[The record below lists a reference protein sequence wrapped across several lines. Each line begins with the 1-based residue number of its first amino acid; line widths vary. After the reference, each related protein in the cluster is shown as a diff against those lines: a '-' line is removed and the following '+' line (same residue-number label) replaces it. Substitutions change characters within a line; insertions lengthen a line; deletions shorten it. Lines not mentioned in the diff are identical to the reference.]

1 MTQEIISL
9 MGTLLML
16 VLLQAV
22 LGFDNLLYI
31 AIESKKAPK
40 DKQSMVRKTGIG
52 IAIFFRLLLLL
63 FLIKLIERFENPFFT
78 INNEFI
84 SLSMNLESLI
94 ILLGGIFILYTSVK
108 EIWHMLNYEENLET
122 KKSNSARKSIFMIVL
137 MNLVF
142 SFDSILSAMALTEN
156 NYIIAIAI
164 IIGGFLMIIAANK
177 VSEFLQKNRMYE
189 VLGLFILF
197 LVGIMLISD
206 GGYQSKMTIM
216 DHPITSMS
224 KSTFYFILVIL
235 ILIDVV
241 QTKYQKNLLKRSE
254 LKKVIK

>member
-31 AIESKKAPK
+31 ALESKKAPK

-63 FLIKLIERFENPFFT
+63 FLIKLIERFENPFLT
-78 INNEFI
+78 ITNEFI
-84 SLSMNLESLI
+84 SFSINLESLI
-94 ILLGGIFILYTSVK
+94 ILLGGVFILYTSVK
-108 EIWHMLNYEENLET
+108 EIWHMLNYEENSET
-122 KKSNSARKSIFMIVL
+122 TKSNSAGKSIFMIVL

-206 GGYQSKMTIM
+206 GGYQANMIIM

-224 KSTFYFILVIL
+224 KATFYFILVIL

-254 LKKVIK
+254 SKKSN

>member
-1 MTQEIISL
+1 
-9 MGTLLML
+9 ML
-16 VLLQAV
+16 ILLQVV

-31 AIESKKAPK
+31 ALESKKAPK
-40 DKQSMVRKTGIG
+40 PKQNMVRKLGIG

-63 FLIKLIERFENPFFT
+63 FLIKLINTFEHPFVVF
-78 INNEFI
+78 NNDI
-84 SLSMNLESLI
+84 LSMSMNLESLI
-94 ILLGGIFILYTSVK
+94 ILVGGIFILYTSIK
-108 EIWHMLNYEENLET
+108 EIWHMLNLENTNEEQKTNSVF
-122 KKSNSARKSIFMIVL
+122 KSVAMIVI

-164 IIGGFLMIIAANK
+164 IIGGILMIIAANK
-177 VSEFLQKNRMYE
+177 VAEFLQKNRMYE

-206 GGYQSKMTIM
+206 GGHQAQLVIIGQ
-216 DHPITSMS
+216 PISPMN
-224 KSTFYFILVIL
+224 KSTFYFILTIL

-241 QTKYQKNLLKRSE
+241 QTKYQKNLLKRH
-254 LKKVIK
+254 

>member
-1 MTQEIISL
+1 
-9 MGTLLML
+9 ML
-16 VLLQAV
+16 VLLQVV

-31 AIESKKAPK
+31 ALESKKAPK
-40 DKQSMVRKTGIG
+40 EKQNLVRKVGIG

-63 FLIKLIERFENPFFT
+63 FLIKLINKFEHPF
-78 INNEFI
+78 IHLDNNMI

-108 EIWHMLNYEENLET
+108 EIWHMLMLENNIQDQ
-122 KKSNSARKSIFMIVL
+122 KSSSVAKTITMIVI

-164 IIGGFLMIIAANK
+164 IIGGILMIIAANK
-177 VSEFLQKNRMYE
+177 VAEFLQKNRMYE

-197 LVGIMLISD
+197 LVGVMLISD
-206 GGYQSKMTIM
+206 GGHQANLVIFNQ
-216 DHPITSMS
+216 PISPMN
-224 KSTFYFILVIL
+224 KSTFYFILTIL

-241 QTKYQKNLLKRSE
+241 QTKYQKNLLKRN
-254 LKKVIK
+254 

>member
-1 MTQEIISL
+1 MTQEIISSL
-9 MGTLLML
+9 GTLLML

-31 AIESKKAPK
+31 ALESKKAPK
-40 DKQSMVRKTGIG
+40 EKQSMVRKTGIA

-63 FLIKLIERFENPFFT
+63 FLIKLIEKFEDPF
-78 INNEFI
+78 IDKDYEFI
-84 SLSMNLESLI
+84 SLKMNLESLI
-94 ILLGGIFILYTSVK
+94 ILLGGVFILYTSIK
-108 EIWHMLNYEENLET
+108 EIWHMLSYEDNLET
-122 KKSNSARKSIFMIVL
+122 TKSNSAAKSIFMIVL

-164 IIGGFLMIIAANK
+164 IIGGILMIVAANK
-177 VSEFLQKNRMYE
+177 VAEFLQKNRMYE

-206 GGYQSKMTIM
+206 GGAQAGMKIM
-216 DHPITSMS
+216 NQKITPMS

-241 QTKYQKNLLKRSE
+241 QTKYQKNILKRSK
-254 LKKVIK
+254 LKKE

>member
-1 MTQEIISL
+1 MEILSFL
-9 MGTLLML
+9 GTLFML
-16 VLLQAV
+16 ILLQVV

-31 AIESKKAPK
+31 ALESKKAPK
-40 DKQSMVRKTGIG
+40 EKQSFVRKVGIG

-63 FLIKLIERFENPFFT
+63 FLIKLIEKFENPFL
-78 INNEFI
+78 IYESEFL
-84 SLSMNLESLI
+84 SLNMNLESLI

-108 EIWHMLNYEENLET
+108 EIWHMLHFEQNISEEKN
-122 KKSNSARKSIFMIVL
+122 KSVTQTIIMIVF

-164 IIGGFLMIIAANK
+164 IAGGILMIVAANK
-177 VSEFLQKNRMYE
+177 VAVFLQKNRMYE

-206 GGYQSKMTIM
+206 GGHQAHMKILSQEISPMN
-216 DHPITSMS
+216 
-224 KSTFYFILVIL
+224 KSTFYFILTILVI
-235 ILIDVV
+235 IDIV
-241 QTKYQKNLLKRSE
+241 QSKYQKNLLKS
-254 LKKVIK
+254 K

>member
-1 MTQEIISL
+1 
-9 MGTLLML
+9 ML
-16 VLLQAV
+16 ILLQVV

-31 AIESKKAPK
+31 ALESKKAPK
-40 DKQSMVRKTGIG
+40 PKQNMVRKLGIG

-63 FLIKLIERFENPFFT
+63 FLIKLINTFEHPFIVF
-78 INNEFI
+78 NNDI
-84 SLSMNLESLI
+84 LSMSMNLESLI
-94 ILLGGIFILYTSVK
+94 ILVGGIFILYTSIK
-108 EIWHMLNYEENLET
+108 EIWHMLNLENTNEEQKTNSVF
-122 KKSNSARKSIFMIVL
+122 KSVAMIVI

-164 IIGGFLMIIAANK
+164 IIGGILMIIAANK
-177 VSEFLQKNRMYE
+177 VAEFLQKNRMYE

-206 GGYQSKMTIM
+206 GGHQAQLVIIGQ
-216 DHPITSMS
+216 PISPMN
-224 KSTFYFILVIL
+224 KSTFYFILTIL

-241 QTKYQKNLLKRSE
+241 QTKYQKNLLKRH
-254 LKKVIK
+254 

>member
-1 MTQEIISL
+1 
-9 MGTLLML
+9 ML

-31 AIESKKAPK
+31 ALESKKAPE

-52 IAIFFRLLLLL
+52 IAIFFRLILLL
-63 FLIKLIERFENPFFT
+63 FLVKLIEKFEHPF
-78 INNEFI
+78 IYLDYEFI
-84 SLSMNLESLI
+84 SIEMNLESLI
-94 ILLGGIFILYTSVK
+94 ILLGGVFILYTSIK
-108 EIWHMLNYEENLET
+108 EIWHMLSYEDNIEVKT
-122 KKSNSARKSIFMIVL
+122 SNSAAKSIFMIVL

-156 NYIIAIAI
+156 NYLIAIAI
-164 IIGGFLMIIAANK
+164 IIGGILMIVAANK
-177 VSEFLQKNRMYE
+177 VAEFLQKNRMYE

-206 GGYQSKMTIM
+206 GGAQADMVIM
-216 DHPITSMS
+216 NHPITAMS

-241 QTKYQKNLLKRSE
+241 QTKYQKNILKRSKLGKE
-254 LKKVIK
+254 